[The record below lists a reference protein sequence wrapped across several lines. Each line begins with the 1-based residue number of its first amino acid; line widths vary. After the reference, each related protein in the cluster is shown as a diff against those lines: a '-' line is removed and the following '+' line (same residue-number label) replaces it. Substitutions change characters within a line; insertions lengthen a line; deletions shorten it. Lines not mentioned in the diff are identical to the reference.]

1 MHENEGANP
10 GKSAT
15 GAMPATLSRDFG
27 IYSAFEQ
34 KLYRV
39 GKDEHRGNGMFA
51 RTSYSPPDRNLID
64 LYADAGI
71 EFVGLDDNRP
81 KDKFGIAADYARVSP
96 WAQALD
102 ADFQNLYGPIWPV
115 RTYEGLLTSVYQY
128 EVRPG

>member
-1 MHENEGANP
+1 MNENEGANP

-51 RTSYSPPDRNLID
+51 RPPT
-64 LYADAGI
+64 A
-71 EFVGLDDNRP
+71 RP
-81 KDKFGIAADYARVSP
+81 IG
-96 WAQALD
+96 
-102 ADFQNLYGPIWPV
+102 
-115 RTYEGLLTSVYQY
+115 T
-128 EVRPG
+128 